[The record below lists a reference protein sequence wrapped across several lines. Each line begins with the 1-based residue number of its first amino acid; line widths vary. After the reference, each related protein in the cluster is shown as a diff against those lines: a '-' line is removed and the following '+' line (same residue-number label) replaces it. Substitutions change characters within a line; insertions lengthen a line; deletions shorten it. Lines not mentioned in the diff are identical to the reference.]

1 MDETSLSISVD
12 LEPHASGK
20 CPAADA
26 LARTVERL
34 IELLGSEG
42 VAATWVTNEP
52 PTSEL
57 VARVLEADDHH
68 EAALL
73 VPSAWMHS
81 DDGRSRFAAEFVAR
95 MKEAQASGLSLSTL
109 AIESDLP
116 SEHLELLVRRGI
128 TAIRTDRPAPLR
140 LVRRDGSSGSW
151 AAPIRYGL
159 WQIPCEMR
167 YRGGGWLAQRIA
179 VERIR
184 RDIERLIVASA
195 AGHLVIDAPAL
206 ALRADTKLTGL
217 KAILQHIRRD
227 RPWNLRVGTIFETV
241 ARLAAPRANLAAQS
255 ILRAA

>member
-12 LEPHASGK
+12 LEPHA
-20 CPAADA
+20 ADKRPTPEA
-26 LARTVERL
+26 LRQTVERL
-34 IELLGSEG
+34 LELLALEG
-42 VAATWVTNEP
+42 VAATWVTTEP
-52 PTSEL
+52 QTSEL
-57 VARVLEADDHH
+57 IARVLEADGHH

-81 DDGRSRFAAEFVAR
+81 DNGRSRFAAEFVLQ
-95 MKEAQASGLSLSTL
+95 MKEAKASGISLSTL
-109 AIESDLP
+109 AIENDLP

-140 LVRRDGSSGSW
+140 LVRRDGSSGAG

-167 YRGGGWLAQRIA
+167 YCGGGWLAQRIA
-179 VERIR
+179 AQRIR
-184 RDIERLIVASA
+184 RDIERLIAASA
-195 AGHLVIDAPAL
+195 AGHLVIEAPAL
-206 ALRADTKLTGL
+206 ALRADAKMTGL

-227 RPWNLRVGTIFETV
+227 RPWDLRVGTICETV
-241 ARLAAPRANLAAQS
+241 ARLAAPRASRAAQS